1 MYPMIDTGQGV
12 IRRQCQWRLDARPKD
27 IANMPMRT
35 IPKQSQDGNHEL
47 ILEHIVTS
55 MSITAVEKTHLF
67 T

>member
-1 MYPMIDTGQGV
+1 MIDTGQGA
-12 IRRQCQWRLDARPKD
+12 IRRQCQWSCLNARSKD
-27 IANMPMRT
+27 IANMPMRS
-35 IPKQSQDGNHEL
+35 IPKQSQDGDHEL